1 MLSAIVVLFTIVLLI
16 LCLHVYA
23 RWCLL
28 RRARRRR
35 RDRRRLVFAAASQD
49 GAAGPVVRGLDRE
62 VVKSLPVFTYTAAKC
77 PAEPEESMECAV
89 CLSEFQENE
98 MGRVMPLCK
107 HRFHIECID
116 MWFHSHATC
125 PLCRAAVEPA
135 PPAKVSD
142 SVHIQIEPPLRRS
155 SASRAGM
162 RMRTSPRRNRIFF
175 FFSSCCCCRYDGMLE
190 LERAGAEGLRSL
202 EEEVGSPG
210 GGGQGFKSPLS
221 RMRSLKRLLSIDLR
235 FHRGG
240 SPPTNPT
247 WRGAQERWRCGGGG
261 AVSPPATAT
270 EVSDDGASLAVGSIA
285 VRCRL
290 LRAVAPHILYIVL
303 HHNRFFRSRCS

>member
-1 MLSAIVVLFTIVLLI
+1 METSQDRWESSSAGDHRVFPGVPSPPRNYALSGKIMLSAIVVLFTIVLLI

-142 SVHIQIEPPLRRS
+142 SVHIQIEPPPPPELCESCRHENEDLAAGGTGS
-155 SASRAGM
+155 S
-162 RMRTSPRRNRIFF
+162 
-175 FFSSCCCCRYDGMLE
+175 SSFPPVAAAATTACSSSNVP
-190 LERAGAEGLRSL
+190 GAEGLRSL

-240 SPPTNPT
+240 SPSDEPDLE
-247 WRGAQERWRCGGGG
+247 RGTG
-261 AVSPPATAT
+261 ALALAAAEEQSPRPPPQQ
-270 EVSDDGASLAVGSIA
+270 
-285 VRCRL
+285 R
-290 LRAVAPHILYIVL
+290 
-303 HHNRFFRSRCS
+303 